1 MAAPPNL
8 AWYRS
13 FYWRIG
19 ITFVAF
25 VVVFLITQGLILSRI
40 PRDNAED
47 YAGGLPAEQD
57 PPFRYLGGV
66 NCEPR

>member
-1 MAAPPNL
+1 MAASPNL

-25 VVVFLITQGLILSRI
+25 VVVILITQGLILSYTI
-40 PRDNAED
+40 SSTDDTSA
-47 YAGGLPAEQD
+47 ATSAASTGA
-57 PPFRYLGGV
+57 RY
-66 NCEPR
+66 